1 MDDRRLLSRLP
12 SETRTRWCIVVA
24 DAAGPKWPPSAG
36 INAQMTPVQYCS
48 LVEPTTMIQKA
59 LHRAGRISHR
69 MATLVTA
76 AEVHRP
82 HWQQALWFTRA
93 EHRFVSHLP
102 GWSWLTTA
110 AAVLSIAARS
120 PSSLITVMPARCYV
134 EDEWILTVA
143 LHRVLSAPSLLI
155 DGIVTLG
162 ISGAEPGIDEDYLV
176 LRTADHRPTI
186 AVAYTARRPV
196 DRIARQFVQR
206 GALVATG
213 IYIASASTL
222 AAHLFRHWPTLTNS
236 LVRYLDQ
243 TYARG
248 EEIRIPA
255 ALAHEAL
262 GEVPPRIRD
271 RPSRLNLRALPV
283 AHCGWSSL
291 RSAQAIER
299 IAAPQPTQRR
309 RAARRVSM

>member
-1 MDDRRLLSRLP
+1 MSSLS
-12 SETRTRWCIVVA
+12 SEARTRWCIVVA
-24 DAAGPKWPPSAG
+24 DAAGPKWPLSAE
-36 INAQMTPVQYCS
+36 INAQMMPVQYCS

-69 MATLVTA
+69 MGTLVTA
-76 AEVHRP
+76 AEVHRA

-120 PSSLITVMPARCYV
+120 PRSLITIMPARCYV
-134 EDEWILTVA
+134 EDEWTLTVA
-143 LHRVLSAPSLLI
+143 LHRVLSAPSLLV
-155 DGIVTLG
+155 DGVVTLG
-162 ISGAEPGIDEDYLV
+162 IIGAELAVDEDYLV
-176 LRTADHRPTI
+176 LGTADNRPTI

-196 DRIARQFVQR
+196 DRVAREFVRR

-213 IYIASASTL
+213 IYIATASAL

-236 LVRYLDQ
+236 LVRYLEQ
-243 TYARG
+243 TYVG
-248 EEIRIPA
+248 GVENRIPA
-255 ALAHEAL
+255 ALAQEAL
-262 GEVPPRIRD
+262 RTVPPRIRD
-271 RPSRLNLRALPV
+271 RASRLTLRALPV

-299 IAAPQPTQRR
+299 IATPQPTQPY
-309 RAARRVSM
+309 RAVRKLSM

>member
-1 MDDRRLLSRLP
+1 MSSLP
-12 SETRTRWCIVVA
+12 AETRTRWCIVVA
-24 DAAGPKWPPSAG
+24 DAAGPHWPLSAD

-69 MATLVTA
+69 MGTLVTA

-82 HWQQALWFTRA
+82 QWQQALWFTRA

-120 PSSLITVMPARCYV
+120 PTSLITIMPARCYV
-134 EDEWILTVA
+134 EDEWTLTVA
-143 LHRVLSAPSLLI
+143 LHQVLSSPSLLV

-162 ISGAEPGIDEDYLV
+162 IIAAELGVDEDYLV
-176 LRTADHRPTI
+176 LGTADTRPTI
-186 AVAYTARRPV
+186 AVTYTARRPV
-196 DRIARQFVQR
+196 DRLAQQYARR

-213 IYIASASTL
+213 IYIATASTL
-222 AAHLFRHWPTLTNS
+222 AAHLFRHWPVLANS

-248 EEIRIPA
+248 VENRIPA

-262 GEVPPRIRD
+262 GAVPPRIRD
-271 RPSRLNLRALPV
+271 RASTLTLRALPV

-291 RSAQAIER
+291 SSARAIER
-299 IAAPQPTQRR
+299 IAIPRPTRR
-309 RAARRVSM
+309 YRAVQQLSM